1 MSSEFDYKQYLSLV
15 KKRKLPVVIVA
26 LLVMTVAVVACYLL
40 PKKYEAQSTVFI
52 EKNVISELVK
62 GIAVTPSKDDS
73 IKVLK
78 YAITS
83 RTLLLKVISD
93 LDLGATRAKTDA
105 AREELIRTFQK
116 NIDVKVKD
124 NNLFIISFTDTSPRV
139 ARDFVNTLVQRYIE
153 ENLSAKREESYGA
166 TKFLTEQIGTV
177 KQKLTEAETDLN
189 KFKAEKGG
197 VINVDEAKL
206 FEEINLAQQKLY
218 DLQLRRRQLEGLKPV
233 ARMAADPLQ
242 ARLAFLQ
249 KRLEELRVE
258 YTDSYPEVLKVKS
271 DIETVREQIK
281 GRHGTVSTL
290 PDSEE
295 VGKVQAELSAVKMSE
310 ASLQRYIGMNQ
321 ALLKNIPTAKAGLEK
336 LEMEKQSRKDLY
348 DKLLARQGQS
358 EMSQQMEVQDKT
370 TTFRIIDPA
379 VMPSFPASPNRVKII
394 LLGILL
400 GLAAGIGIA
409 LLLDNLDHSVK
420 SIDSLKKLGVPVL
433 ASIPTIRDPEEL
445 NRRKKKDTKIF
456 VLAGAYF
463 SLILVVLVVEV
474 FTRYVL

>member
-177 KQKLTEAETDLN
+177 KQKLTQAETDLN

-379 VMPSFPASPNRVKII
+379 VIPTFPASPDRVKII
-394 LLGILL
+394 LLGILA

-409 LLLDNLDHSVK
+409 LLLDKLDHSVK

-433 ASIPTIRDPEEL
+433 VSIPTIRDPEEL
-445 NRRKKKDTKIF
+445 NRRKKKDMKIF
-456 VLAGAYF
+456 LLAGAYF

>member
-1 MSSEFDYKQYLSLV
+1 MSSEFNYKQYLTLV
-15 KKRKLPVVIVA
+15 RKRKLPVVIVA
-26 LLVMTVAVVACYLL
+26 LLVMTVAVAASYLL
-40 PKKYEAQSTVFI
+40 PEKYEAQSTVFI

-78 YAITS
+78 YATTS

-93 LDLGATRAKTDA
+93 LDLTSTRARTDA

-124 NNLFIISFTDTSPRV
+124 NNLFIISFTDSNPRV

-189 KFKAEKGG
+189 KFKADKGG

-242 ARLAFLQ
+242 ARLTFLQ

-258 YTDSYPEVLKVKS
+258 YTDSYPEVIKVKS
-271 DIETVREQIK
+271 DIETVREQMK
-281 GRHGTVSTL
+281 GRRGAFTAL

-295 VGKVQAELSAVKMSE
+295 AGRVQAELSAVKMSE

-321 ALLKNIPTAKAGLEK
+321 ALLKGIPTAKAGLEK
-336 LEMEKQSRKDLY
+336 LEMEKQSRKELY

-379 VMPSFPASPNRVKII
+379 VIPAFPASPNRVKVI
-394 LLGILL
+394 LLGILA
-400 GLAAGIGIA
+400 GLAAGVGLA

-420 SIDSLKKLGVPVL
+420 SIDSLKKLGFPVL
-433 ASIPTIRDPEEL
+433 ASIPTILDPVEL
-445 NRRKKKDTKIF
+445 ARRKKTDTKIYLLAGSYF
-456 VLAGAYF
+456 GLILMVLAYE
-463 SLILVVLVVEV
+463 VVD
-474 FTRYVL
+474 RYLL

>member
-1 MSSEFDYKQYLSLV
+1 MSSANWS
-15 KKRKLPVVIVA
+15 
-26 LLVMTVAVVACYLL
+26 
-40 PKKYEAQSTVFI
+40 
-52 EKNVISELVK
+52 K
-62 GIAVTPSKDDS
+62 GIAITPSKDDS
-73 IKVLK
+73 IKVIK

-93 LDLGATRAKTDA
+93 LDLGATRAKTDT

-116 NIDVKVKD
+116 NIGVKVKD
-124 NNLFIISFTDTSPRV
+124 NNLFIISFTDTSPRI

-153 ENLSAKREESYGA
+153 ENLSSKREESYGA

-177 KQKLTEAETDLN
+177 KLKLTQAETDLN
-189 KFKAEKGG
+189 KFKADKGG

-271 DIETVREQIK
+271 DIETVREQID
-281 GRHGTVSTL
+281 GRHGALSTL

-295 VGKVQAELSAVKMSE
+295 SGKVQAELSAVKMSE

-321 ALLKNIPTAKAGLEK
+321 ALLKGIPTAKAGLEK
-336 LEMEKQSRKDLY
+336 LEMEKQSRKELY
-348 DKLLARQGQS
+348 DKLLSRQGQS

-379 VMPSFPASPNRVKII
+379 VIPFSCQPRPGENNPAWNSGRIGRRNWNR
-394 LLGILL
+394 
-400 GLAAGIGIA
+400 
-409 LLLDNLDHSVK
+409 S
-420 SIDSLKKLGVPVL
+420 
-433 ASIPTIRDPEEL
+433 ASR
-445 NRRKKKDTKIF
+445 
-456 VLAGAYF
+456 
-463 SLILVVLVVEV
+463 
-474 FTRYVL
+474 

>member
-1 MSSEFDYKQYLSLV
+1 
-15 KKRKLPVVIVA
+15 
-26 LLVMTVAVVACYLL
+26 VVACYLL
-40 PKKYEAQSTVFI
+40 PKKYEAQSIVFI

-62 GIAVTPSKDDS
+62 GITVTPSKDDS

-83 RTLLLKVISD
+83 RTLLLEVISD
-93 LDLGATRAKTDA
+93 LDLGASRAKTDA

-124 NNLFIISFTDTSPRV
+124 NNLFIISFTDSNPRV

-249 KRLEELRVE
+249 KHLEELRVE
-258 YTDSYPEVLKVKS
+258 YTESYPEVIKVKS
-271 DIETVREQIK
+271 DIETVQSQMAA
-281 GRHGTVSTL
+281 RHGTVSAL

-295 VGKVQAELSAVKMSE
+295 AGKVQAELSAVKMSE
-310 ASLQRYIGMNQ
+310 ASLQRYIAMNQ
-321 ALLKNIPTAKAGLEK
+321 ALLKGIPTAKAGLEK
-336 LEMEKQSRKDLY
+336 LEMEKQSRKELF
-348 DKLLARQGQS
+348 DKLLSRQGQP

-379 VMPSFPASPNRVKII
+379 VTPTFPASPDRVKII
-394 LLGILL
+394 LLGILA
-400 GLAAGIGIA
+400 GLAAGIGFA

-420 SIDSLKKLGVPVL
+420 SIDALKKFGAPVL
-433 ASIPTIRDPEEL
+433 ATISTIQDPQEVTH
-445 NRRKKKDTKIF
+445 RRRRDTKIYLF
-456 VLAGAYF
+456 AGAYF

-474 FTRYVL
+474 ISRYVWILS

>member
-26 LLVMTVAVVACYLL
+26 LLVMTIAVVACYIL
-40 PKKYEAQSTVFI
+40 PEKYEAQSTVFI

-93 LDLGATRAKTDA
+93 LDLAATRAKTDA

-124 NNLFIISFTDTSPRV
+124 NNLFIISFTDTSPRI

-249 KRLEELRVE
+249 KHLEELRVE
-258 YTDSYPEVLKVKS
+258 YTESYPEVIKVKS
-271 DIETVREQIK
+271 DIETVRSQMA
-281 GRHGTVSTL
+281 GRHGTVSAL

-295 VGKVQAELSAVKMSE
+295 TGKVQAELSAVKMSE
-310 ASLQRYIGMNQ
+310 ASLQRYIAMNQ
-321 ALLKNIPTAKAGLEK
+321 ALLKGIPTAKAGLEK
-336 LEMEKQSRKDLY
+336 LEMEKQSRKELY
-348 DKLLARQGQS
+348 DKLLSRQGQS

-379 VMPSFPASPNRVKII
+379 VIPTFPASPDRVKII
-394 LLGILL
+394 LLGILA

-420 SIDSLKKLGVPVL
+420 SIDDLKKFGAPVL
-433 ASIPTIRDPEEL
+433 AIISTIQDPQEVV
-445 NRRKKKDTKIF
+445 RRRRIDTKIYLF
-456 VLAGAYF
+456 AGAYF
-463 SLILVVLVVEV
+463 SLVLVVLLVEV
-474 FTRYVL
+474 ISRYV

>member
-26 LLVMTVAVVACYLL
+26 LLVMTIAVIACYLL
-40 PKKYEAQSTVFI
+40 PNKYEAQSTVFI
-52 EKNVISELVK
+52 EKNIIGELVK
-62 GIAVTPSKDDS
+62 GIAVTPSKDDA

-83 RTLLLKVISD
+83 RTTILKVLAD
-93 LDLGATRAKTDA
+93 LDVASTRAKSEA
-105 AREELIRTFQK
+105 AREELIRTTQE

-124 NNLFIISFTDTSPRV
+124 NNLFIISFTDTNPRV

-153 ENLSAKREESYGA
+153 EILSAKREESYGA

-177 KQKLTEAETDLN
+177 KQKLTQAETDLN
-189 KFKAEKGG
+189 NFKAEKGG

-249 KRLEELRVE
+249 KHLEELRVE
-258 YTDSYPEVLKVKS
+258 YTDSYPGVIKVKS
-271 DIETVREQIK
+271 DIETVREQIQ
-281 GRHGTVSTL
+281 GRHGALQAL

-295 VGKVQAELSAVKMSE
+295 IGKVQAELSAVKMSE

-321 ALLKNIPTAKAGLEK
+321 ALLKGIPTAKAGLEK
-336 LEMEKQSRKDLY
+336 LEMEKQSRKELY
-348 DKLLARQGQS
+348 DKLLSRQGQS

-379 VMPSFPASPNRVKII
+379 VIPSFPASPNRVKII
-394 LLGILL
+394 LLGILA

-420 SIDSLKKLGVPVL
+420 SIDALKKFGAPVL
-433 ASIPTIRDPEEL
+433 ATISTIQDPQEVS
-445 NRRKKKDTKIF
+445 RRRRIDTKIYLF
-456 VLAGAYF
+456 AGAYF

-474 FTRYVL
+474 ISRYV

>member
-1 MSSEFDYKQYLSLV
+1 MSSEFNYKQYLSLV
-15 KKRKLPVVIVA
+15 RKWKLQAVIAA
-26 LLVMTVAVVACYLL
+26 LLVMTAAVAASYLL
-40 PKKYEAQSTVFI
+40 PEKYEAQSTVFI
-52 EKNVISELVK
+52 EKNVIGELVK
-62 GIAVTPSKDDS
+62 GIAVTPSRDDT
-73 IKVLK
+73 IKVIK

-83 RTLLLKVISD
+83 RTLLLKVAND
-93 LDLGATRAKTDA
+93 LDLTTSRAKTDA
-105 AREELIRTFQK
+105 AQEELIRNLQK

-124 NNLFIISFTDTSPRV
+124 DNLFIISFTDQNSRV

-153 ENLSAKREESYGA
+153 ENLSAMREQSYGA

-177 KQKLTEAETDLN
+177 KEKLVEAEADLN
-189 KFKAEKGG
+189 KFKADKGG

-233 ARMAADPLQ
+233 ARMTADPLQ
-242 ARLAFLQ
+242 SRLNFLQ

-281 GRHGTVSTL
+281 GRHGVMYAQ

-295 VGKVQAELSAVKMSE
+295 LGKVQAELSAVKMSE

-321 ALLKNIPTAKAGLEK
+321 ALLKGIPTAKAGLEK
-336 LEMEKQSRKDLY
+336 LELEKQSRKDLY
-348 DKLLARQGQS
+348 DKLLSRQGQS

-379 VMPSFPASPNRVKII
+379 VIPTFPASPNRVKLI
-394 LLGILL
+394 LLGILA
-400 GLAAGIGIA
+400 GLASGVGIA
-409 LLLDNLDHSVK
+409 LFLDNLDHSVK
-420 SIDSLKKLGVPVL
+420 SVETLRKIGFPVL
-433 ASIPTIRDPEEL
+433 ASIPTIQDPEEV
-445 NRRKKKDTKIF
+445 RRRRRVDTKIC
-456 VLAGAYF
+456 LCAGAYF
-463 SLILVVLVVEV
+463 FLILAVLTVEV
-474 FTRYVL
+474 FKRYV

>member
-1 MSSEFDYKQYLSLV
+1 MSSEFDYKQYLALV

-26 LLVMTVAVVACYLL
+26 LLVMTVAVVASYLL
-40 PKKYEAQSTVFI
+40 PEKYEAQSTVFI

-78 YAITS
+78 YSTTS
-83 RTLLLKVISD
+83 RTLLLKVIND
-93 LDLGATRAKTDA
+93 LDLSSTRARTDA

-124 NNLFIISFTDTSPRV
+124 NNLFIISFTDSNPRV

-189 KFKAEKGG
+189 KFKMDKGG

-242 ARLAFLQ
+242 ARLTFLQ

-271 DIETVREQIK
+271 DIETVREQMK
-281 GRHGTVSTL
+281 GRRVAFAAL

-295 VGKVQAELSAVKMSE
+295 AGRVQAELTAVKMSE

-321 ALLKNIPTAKAGLEK
+321 ALLKGIPTAKAGLEK
-336 LEMEKQSRKDLY
+336 LEMEKQSRKELY

-379 VMPSFPASPNRVKII
+379 VMPGFPASPDRVKVI
-394 LLGILL
+394 LLGILA
-400 GLAAGIGIA
+400 GLAAGIGLA
-409 LLLDNLDHSVK
+409 LLLDNLDHSIK
-420 SIDSLKKLGVPVL
+420 SIESLKKLGIPVL
-433 ASIPTIRDPEEL
+433 ASIPTMQDPAEL
-445 NRRKKKDTKIF
+445 TRRKKKDTKIY

-463 SLILVVLVVEV
+463 SLILVALVVEV
-474 FTRYVL
+474 VKRYV